1 MRPQGELPVHHA
13 DADAKLRLL
22 PPNTA
27 LFALGFRPFFLLAGT
42 AAVALAALWVA
53 AYVFGLF
60 PANNYYDML
69 GWHSH
74 EMVFGY
80 GVAVVAGFLLT
91 SVKNWTGIQTVQ
103 GKGLAALTALW
114 LGGRVLPF
122 FSGTLPHGLIALVDL
137 AFLPALAMALAIPL
151 LRHGQQRNLIFLPI
165 LAVMALANGM
175 VHLQVLGLTG
185 ATARAGTYVAVDLI
199 ILLIAIIG
207 GRVIPFFTER
217 ALPGATPRR
226 WPVIERVSIVAVV
239 VLALSELLELP
250 TAAVAAIA
258 VLGALSHAIRWWGWH
273 ERRVWSVPLLWVL
286 YLGYGWVVVGFAL
299 KALAAA
305 GQVTPFLAL
314 HAFTVGGIGVMTLGI
329 MARVAL
335 GHTGR
340 PLQPAKAAVWAFAL
354 INLATLARVALPL
367 EAPRWYVSS
376 IALAGGLWM
385 AAFLLF
391 LAVYAPILIR
401 PRVDG
406 RPG

>member
-1 MRPQGELPVHHA
+1 MHHV
-13 DADAKLRLL
+13 DADAEPRLL
-22 PPNTA
+22 HPNTA
-27 LFALGFRPFFLLAGT
+27 LFALGFRPFFLLAGA

-60 PANNYYDML
+60 AANYYDML
-69 GWHSH
+69 GWHGH

-91 SVKNWTGIQTVQ
+91 SVKNWTGIQTVH
-103 GKGLAALTALW
+103 GKGLAGLAALW
-114 LGGRVLPF
+114 LAGRVLPF
-122 FSGTLPHGLIALVDL
+122 FPDALPHGLIALVDL
-137 AFLPALAMALAIPL
+137 AFLPALTMALAVPL
-151 LRHGQQRNLIFLPI
+151 VRHGQPRNLAFVPI

-175 VHLQVLGLTG
+175 VHLQVLGLAR
-185 ATARAGTYVAVDLI
+185 ATAHVGTYLAVDLI

-217 ALPGATPRR
+217 ALAGAAPRR
-226 WPVIERVSIVAVV
+226 WPVIERASILAVV
-239 VLALSELLELP
+239 ALALSELLELP
-250 TAAVAAIA
+250 AAAVAAIA

-273 ERRVWSVPLLWVL
+273 ERRVWSLPLLWVL

-305 GQVTPFLAL
+305 GQLSPFLAL

-340 PLQPAKAAVWAFAL
+340 PLQPAKAVVWAFAL
-354 INLATLARVALPL
+354 INLATLARVALPI
-367 EAPRWYVSS
+367 EAPRWYVPS

-391 LAVYAPILIR
+391 LAVYSPILIQA
-401 PRVDG
+401 RVDG

>member
-1 MRPQGELPVHHA
+1 VHQV
-13 DADAKLRLL
+13 DAAAESRLL
-22 PPNTA
+22 HPNTA
-27 LFALGFRPFFLLAGT
+27 VFALGFRPFFLLAGA
-42 AAVALAALWVA
+42 AAVALAALWLA

-60 PANNYYDML
+60 LSNYYDTL

-91 SVKNWTGIQTVQ
+91 SVKNWTGLQTVQ
-103 GKGLAALTALW
+103 GKGLAGLAALW

-122 FSGTLPHGLIALVDL
+122 FPDALPHGLIALVDL
-137 AFLPALAMALAIPL
+137 AFLPALAIALAVPL
-151 LRHGQQRNLIFLPI
+151 VRHGQQRNLVFLPI
-165 LAVMALANGM
+165 LAVMALANAL
-175 VHLQVLGLTG
+175 VHLQVLGLAR
-185 ATARAGTYVAVDLI
+185 ATAHAGTYLAVDLL

-217 ALPGATPRR
+217 ALPGAAPRR

-239 VLALSELLELP
+239 ALALCELLPLP
-250 TAAVAAIA
+250 RAAVVAVAA
-258 VLGALSHAIRWWGWH
+258 LGALSHAIRWWGWH

-286 YLGYGWVVVGFAL
+286 YLGYGWVVVGFGL
-299 KALAAA
+299 KALAVA
-305 GQVTPFLAL
+305 GQMSPFLAL
-314 HAFTVGGIGVMTLGI
+314 HAFTVGGIGVTTLGM

-340 PLQPAKAAVWAFAL
+340 PLQPAKAVAWAFAL

-367 EAPRWYVSS
+367 AAPRWYLTS
-376 IALAGGLWM
+376 IALAGGLWI

-391 LAVYAPILIR
+391 LVVYSPILIQ
-401 PRVDG
+401 PRVDA